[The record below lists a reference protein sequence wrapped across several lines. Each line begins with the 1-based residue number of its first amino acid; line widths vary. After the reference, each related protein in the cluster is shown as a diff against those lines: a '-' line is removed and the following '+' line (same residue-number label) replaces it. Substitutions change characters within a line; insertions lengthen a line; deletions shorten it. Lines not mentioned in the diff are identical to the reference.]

1 MAAILPLDLLT
12 AIGSY
17 LDEGGTPLAPY
28 TAVCRRWQA
37 AFEPIIYSRK
47 LVIHSDNGGTEPPS
61 SAIPVDKFQ
70 ALTSGAGAAR
80 RAWIRQLR
88 YIINVPYE
96 LPDWTS
102 RKHKG
107 YRLQNP
113 VREANNEAF
122 KSAIF
127 KLFQVL
133 STWDRNNRL
142 YLELGLV
149 GHQPGEEPFTS
160 YCPDA
165 WEYTW
170 DFTNGRTKAIK
181 PYRAYFPEN
190 DASMLPYVF
199 CIDTLAFV
207 DLWDTDNGLRDHQI
221 WARAIFQIVQH
232 CPTIMELRIDLDY
245 QTRPDQLE
253 YLQARRQAISDGLTM
268 VPSSLKVFDF
278 TNELE
283 APWKDMMPALNV
295 LSSDTDSLATTMRD
309 LSINL
314 RSLKLHNTALT
325 LDFLCPIDSDGK
337 PTIPDL
343 HWPHLETIELNY
355 VPCWLPSGKWLTHP
369 TPEYEARI
377 AAIEDWEWII
387 CHSEEGFVDRPVFE
401 TEQFHRL
408 FISMGHAAQRMPR
421 LTSIIFQLN
430 SSVHLRFDFRVTTGR
445 NAIATW
451 FSQVDYRPDH
461 RVAAAWNFSEKDL
474 ELVDFGQAYSV
485 RFTNWPPN

>member
-1 MAAILPLDLLT
+1 MQLSETFSYQKARVSNNRDNLSIFIEHHYIHANLGLCWLNSEPWYKCVPRLGQPNGVNGPRSAYSPEAANPKQIRPSLVDSTFGNSLLAFPMAAILPLDLLT

-170 DFTNGRTKAIK
+170 DFTNGRTKATK
-181 PYRAYFPEN
+181 PYRAYFPKN
-190 DASMLPYVF
+190 DASMLPCVF
-199 CIDTLAFV
+199 CIDTIAFV
-207 DLWDTDNGLRDHQI
+207 DLWDSDNGLRNHQI
-221 WARAIFQIVQH
+221 WASAIFQIVQH
-232 CPTIMELRIDLDY
+232 CPTIVELYMDLDY
-245 QTRPDQLE
+245 QTRPDQLK
-253 YLQARRQAISDGLTM
+253 YLQARRQGMDHVISRCTLPISAASM
-268 VPSSLKVFDF
+268 
-278 TNELE
+278 
-283 APWKDMMPALNV
+283 AP
-295 LSSDTDSLATTMRD
+295 
-309 LSINL
+309 
-314 RSLKLHNTALT
+314 
-325 LDFLCPIDSDGK
+325 
-337 PTIPDL
+337 
-343 HWPHLETIELNY
+343 
-355 VPCWLPSGKWLTHP
+355 
-369 TPEYEARI
+369 
-377 AAIEDWEWII
+377 
-387 CHSEEGFVDRPVFE
+387 
-401 TEQFHRL
+401 
-408 FISMGHAAQRMPR
+408 
-421 LTSIIFQLN
+421 
-430 SSVHLRFDFRVTTGR
+430 
-445 NAIATW
+445 
-451 FSQVDYRPDH
+451 
-461 RVAAAWNFSEKDL
+461 
-474 ELVDFGQAYSV
+474 
-485 RFTNWPPN
+485 

>member
-47 LVIHSDNGGTEPPS
+47 LIIHSDNGGTEPPS
-61 SAIPVDKFQ
+61 SAISVDKFQ

-88 YIINVPYE
+88 FIINVPYE

-107 YRLQNP
+107 YHLQNP

-133 STWDRNNRL
+133 STWDQNNRL
-142 YLELGLV
+142 CLELGQV
-149 GHQPGEEPFTS
+149 GHQPEEEPFTS

-170 DFTNGRTKAIK
+170 DFTNGRTKATK

-207 DLWDTDNGLRDHQI
+207 DLWDPDNGLRNHQI

-232 CPTIMELRIDLDY
+232 CPTIVELHVDLDY

-253 YLQARRQAISDGLTM
+253 YLQARRQAVSDGLAM
-268 VPSSLKVFDF
+268 VPNTLKVFEF

-295 LSSDTDSLATTMRD
+295 LSSDTDSLAMTENGLLTRPRNMR
-309 LSINL
+309 
-314 RSLKLHNTALT
+314 
-325 LDFLCPIDSDGK
+325 
-337 PTIPDL
+337 
-343 HWPHLETIELNY
+343 LE
-355 VPCWLPSGKWLTHP
+355 
-369 TPEYEARI
+369 
-377 AAIEDWEWII
+377 
-387 CHSEEGFVDRPVFE
+387 
-401 TEQFHRL
+401 
-408 FISMGHAAQRMPR
+408 
-421 LTSIIFQLN
+421 
-430 SSVHLRFDFRVTTGR
+430 
-445 NAIATW
+445 
-451 FSQVDYRPDH
+451 
-461 RVAAAWNFSEKDL
+461 
-474 ELVDFGQAYSV
+474 
-485 RFTNWPPN
+485 